1 MRVAVIGATGSIG
14 RQTLD
19 VCRAHPDRLKVV
31 ALAAYDSTDDLVRYA
46 HEFGAKHVAVGN
58 VERRYDPILAELPE
72 GCWLSFGPQAVAELA
87 ELDGVDCVMNS
98 VVGALGITVGHSA
111 LQADKILL
119 YANKESIVVGGD
131 LLMPMAKPGRLIP
144 VDSEHYAIFDCLL
157 GEEINDV
164 HCLWLTCS
172 GGPFYGRT
180 RDELARVTAAD
191 ALAHPNWNMGPKI
204 SIDCATLMNKGLEAI
219 EAHQLFGVPVDDVR
233 ILVQRQSRIHSMVEF
248 ADGTVKAQIGA
259 SDMRIPIQCALS
271 FPERWESP
279 CERLDYTHEPAITFG
294 EADERTFGCLAL
306 AKEAGHT
313 GGTLPCVMNAAN
325 EVANEAFRNGACGF
339 LDIERVVGEVMAA
352 ATAEPVETI
361 RQLLDVDAAAREH
374 ARRLIEVISR

>member
-1 MRVAVIGATGSIG
+1 
-14 RQTLD
+14 
-19 VCRAHPDRLKVV
+19 
-31 ALAAYDSTDDLVRYA
+31 
-46 HEFGAKHVAVGN
+46 
-58 VERRYDPILAELPE
+58 
-72 GCWLSFGPQAVAELA
+72 
-87 ELDGVDCVMNS
+87 
-98 VVGALGITVGHSA
+98 
-111 LQADKILL
+111 
-119 YANKESIVVGGD
+119 
-131 LLMPMAKPGRLIP
+131 
-144 VDSEHYAIFDCLL
+144 
-157 GEEINDV
+157 
-164 HCLWLTCS
+164 
-172 GGPFYGRT
+172 
-180 RDELARVTAAD
+180 
-191 ALAHPNWNMGPKI
+191 
-204 SIDCATLMNKGLEAI
+204 MNKGLEAI

>member
-1 MRVAVIGATGSIG
+1 
-14 RQTLD
+14 
-19 VCRAHPDRLKVV
+19 
-31 ALAAYDSTDDLVRYA
+31 
-46 HEFGAKHVAVGN
+46 
-58 VERRYDPILAELPE
+58 
-72 GCWLSFGPQAVAELA
+72 
-87 ELDGVDCVMNS
+87 
-98 VVGALGITVGHSA
+98 
-111 LQADKILL
+111 
-119 YANKESIVVGGD
+119 
-131 LLMPMAKPGRLIP
+131 MPMAKPGRLIP

>member
-1 MRVAVIGATGSIG
+1 LVGEHSPVRKIIVTASGGSF
-14 RQTLD
+14 RDT
-19 VCRAHPDRLKVV
+19 P
-31 ALAAYDSTDDLVRYA
+31 
-46 HEFGAKHVAVGN
+46 
-58 VERRYDPILAELPE
+58 AE
-72 GCWLSFGPQAVAELA
+72 ELA
-87 ELDGVDCVMNS
+87 NVTVEQ
-98 VVGALGITVGHSA
+98 AL
-111 LQADKILL
+111 K
-119 YANKESIVVGGD
+119 
-131 LLMPMAKPGRLIP
+131 
-144 VDSEHYAIFDCLL
+144 
-157 GEEINDV
+157 
-164 HCLWLTCS
+164 
-172 GGPFYGRT
+172 
-180 RDELARVTAAD
+180 
-191 ALAHPNWNMGPKI
+191 HPNWNMGAKI
-204 SIDCATLMNKGLEAI
+204 TIDSSTLVNKAFEVI
-219 EAHQLFGVPVDDVR
+219 EARWLFNIRPEQIEVLIHP
-233 ILVQRQSRIHSMVEF
+233 QSVVHSMVEF